1 MKSKLSQNAKNHFEK
16 GFFKLKNNTVLK
28 KIHGKCEKI

>member
-1 MKSKLSQNAKNHFEK
+1 MKSKLSQNTKNHFEK

-28 KIHGKCEKI
+28 KNPWKM